1 MIGNALPVEE
11 AAGAAGDTRPTIR
24 HRIVV
29 GVDGS
34 PSSVEA
40 VRWADYLARRIG
52 ADIEAVTTWQEPIG
66 WNDEGWVDDTNP
78 EDEARRELRTALR
91 IVFGRQ
97 RPTYVRESVVLD
109 SPIAALV
116 TASKSAA
123 LVVVG
128 SRGHGRVT
136 GMLLGSVSS
145 AVAEKAACP
154 VIVVHGHTLPAE
166 PAPATP

>member
-1 MIGNALPVEE
+1 MTSTASPVQ
-11 AAGAAGDTRPTIR
+11 GGTGTRQ
-24 HRIVV
+24 RIVV

-40 VRWADYLARRIG
+40 LRWADYLARRIG

-78 EDEARRELRTALR
+78 QDEAQLQLRTALR
-91 IVFGRQ
+91 IVFGQ
-97 RPTYVRESVVLD
+97 QHPAYVTESVVLD

-116 TASKSAA
+116 TASKSAT

-128 SRGHGRVT
+128 SRGHGRMA

-145 AVAEKAACP
+145 TVAEKAACP
-154 VIVVHGHTLPAE
+154 VIVVHGHTVPS
-166 PAPATP
+166 